1 MQHSL
6 LIHVHRTSE
15 HIISGSGRMKSTINF
30 LVLLFGLL
38 LLENVANAETTRD
51 QLKRMVEQLQQSPND
66 NALREKI
73 IKFATT
79 LKPSPAIPE
88 EANRREGRGKF
99 AFRSAKSPEDYLSA
113 ASEFEGAIRSAPWV
127 TGYYSDLC
135 TIYEK
140 AEKYA
145 EAKRNC
151 ELYLAGLA
159 NPSQISETKQ
169 RIAGL
174 EFGIEKANSPEAR
187 ATRDAAREKETSEA
201 RSEQAKR
208 NLVGNWKI
216 FVNGHPQRVGD
227 KHDNGE
233 GSDVMSDM
241 HYRFEMQGDEIVIYS
256 VTDADPAFL
265 HTSWCRRNGGGF
277 NCKGDETVFGRFSV
291 DKNVIRGKLQ
301 RDEKSTDHSNTD
313 LSGTYSD
320 SEIHWVYAAY
330 IYTYRETLR
339 KQD

>member
-1 MQHSL
+1 
-6 LIHVHRTSE
+6 
-15 HIISGSGRMKSTINF
+15 MKTTINF
-30 LVLLFGLL
+30 LVMIFGLL
-38 LLENVANAETTRD
+38 LTSIAHAETPHE
-51 QLKRMVEQLQQSPND
+51 QLQQMVEQLQKMPND

-73 IKFATT
+73 IKLAPT
-79 LKPSPAIPE
+79 LKPSPTLPDA
-88 EANRREGRGKF
+88 AVTFEGRAQF
-99 AFRSAKSPEDYLSA
+99 AFRSAKSEDDFLVA
-113 ASEFEGAIRSAPWV
+113 AREYEKAVAAAPWV
-127 TGYYSDLC
+127 PGYYTDLC

-140 AEKYA
+140 AGKFED
-145 EAKRNC
+145 AKRHC
-151 ELYLAGLA
+151 EFYLMGLTDPA
-159 NPSQISETKQ
+159 QITDVKR
-169 RIAGL
+169 RIGGL

-187 ATRDAAREKETSEA
+187 ATRDTAREKEASEA
-201 RSEQAKR
+201 RSAQAKR
-208 NLVGNWKI
+208 DLVGNWKI

-233 GSDVMSDM
+233 GSDVLSDM
-241 HYRFEMQGDEIVIYS
+241 HYRFEMQGDEIVIYR

-277 NCKGDETVFGRFSV
+277 DCKGDETVFGRFSV